1 MDILRNH
8 EYKVQVESVDGLP
21 AQTPEEAFKGNH
33 TLKCRIVPWNEVQEE
48 VIVRGNKRLTVDKR
62 VFAFD
67 GDIQIGVASLPVNI
81 TTENTNWQITGKPS
95 WISLSQTSGTAGVP
109 ATVTIS
115 ANSKNF
121 TQNMRSAVLSIR
133 TGNSANELEYRLHV
147 SQQPACGFGNSM
159 KLMRIGGSNYQT
171 TRMGNGGVC
180 WMIDASRDRK
190 STRLNSSHIL

>member
-1 MDILRNH
+1 M
-8 EYKVQVESVDGLP
+8 
-21 AQTPEEAFKGNH
+21 
-33 TLKCRIVPWNEVQEE
+33 PWNEVQEE

-81 TTENTNWQITGKPS
+81 TTENTNWQITGNLHGFHSAKPRVQREYQPR
-95 WISLSQTSGTAGVP
+95 LLFRQTVRTLPRICV
-109 ATVTIS
+109 
-115 ANSKNF
+115 
-121 TQNMRSAVLSIR
+121 VLSFPYEQEILL
-133 TGNSANELEYRLHV
+133 TNWNYRLHV

-180 WMIDASRDRK
+180 WMIDASREGGPNMAARPRSYSLAPAMVGPIYYGSIPQRACPMAGD
-190 STRLNSSHIL
+190 SLRLGRLLI